1 MAKVVSVEART
12 VHIPLR
18 QATAFARRQ
27 VTSRDYSL
35 VKIRTDD
42 GVEGIGHCYAG
53 HSGGNVVTTAVREML
68 APMLIGA
75 DPYAT
80 ELHWKNMYQEVLLH
94 GRVGSVM
101 RALSILDT
109 ALWDRNARAANLPL
123 YKYLGAAYEGTVPA
137 YASGGYYLDGKT
149 PEMLGE
155 EMASYV
161 ALGLD
166 AVKMKVGRG
175 DPKSE
180 ETRIAAARK
189 AIGPDVLL
197 MLDANNAWSDVPTA
211 LRFID
216 RYAPYDPYW
225 VEEPFTPDQID
236 NHAKLAATISIPV
249 ATGEIEAGRWRFKEL
264 LDKQAASILQPDAL
278 VCGGITEFRR
288 IAALA
293 DSYGVTICPH
303 WFHDLH
309 VHMVAASPNGQFV
322 EYFPDGK
329 VFNFCEIID
338 RQLQIRNGGLA
349 LPTEPGLG
357 YQFDEKAIA
366 RFQSDA
372 WK

>member
-1 MAKVVSVEART
+1 MARIVSVEART

-27 VTSRDYSL
+27 VTSRDYTL
-35 VKIRTDD
+35 VKVRTDD
-42 GVEGIGHCYAG
+42 GIEGIGHCYAG

-75 DPYAT
+75 DPNAT
-80 ELHWKNMYQEVLLH
+80 ELLWKNMYQEVLLH

-109 ALWDRNARAANLPL
+109 AIWDRNARAANLPL
-123 YKYLGAAYEGTVPA
+123 YKYLGAAYENTVPA
-137 YASGGYYLDGKT
+137 YASGGYYLEGKT

-161 ALGLD
+161 GLGFN

-175 DPKSE
+175 DVRSE
-180 ETRIAAARK
+180 EARIAAARK
-189 AIGPDVLL
+189 AIGPEVLL
-197 MLDANNAWSDVPTA
+197 MLDANNAWADVPTA
-211 LRFID
+211 LRYLD
-216 RYAPYDPYW
+216 RFAPYDPYW
-225 VEEPFTPDQID
+225 IEEPFSPDQID
-236 NHAKLAATISIPV
+236 HHARLAAMINIPV

-264 LDKQAASILQPDAL
+264 LDKEAAAILQADAA

-293 DSYGVTICPH
+293 DCYGVTMCPH

-309 VHMVAASPNGQFV
+309 VHLVAAASNGQFV

-329 VFNFCEIID
+329 VFNFCDIID
-338 RQLQIRNGGLA
+338 RQLQVRDGGLV
-349 LPTEPGLG
+349 LPSEPGLG
-357 YQFDEKAIA
+357 YLFDEKAIA
-366 RFQSDA
+366 RFQSDG

>member
-18 QATAFARRQ
+18 VATAFARRK

-42 GVEGIGHCYAG
+42 GIEGIGHCYAG

-68 APMLIGA
+68 APMLIGV

-101 RALSILDT
+101 RALSILDV

-123 YKYLGAAYEGTVPA
+123 YKYLGAAYEDTVPA

-155 EMASYV
+155 EMAGYV

-180 ETRIAAARK
+180 EARIAAARK

-211 LRFID
+211 LRFIE

-225 VEEPFTPDQID
+225 VEEPFNPDQID
-236 NHAKLAATISIPV
+236 NHAKLAAAISIPGSHWGNRGWTLALQGTAGQAGSLHP
-249 ATGEIEAGRWRFKEL
+249 ATRRPGLRRHHRIPPHRRARRRLRCHHLPPLVPRSACTHGGRLAQRP
-264 LDKQAASILQPDAL
+264 I
-278 VCGGITEFRR
+278 RR
-288 IAALA
+288 IL
-293 DSYGVTICPH
+293 PR
-303 WFHDLH
+303 
-309 VHMVAASPNGQFV
+309 
-322 EYFPDGK
+322 
-329 VFNFCEIID
+329 
-338 RQLQIRNGGLA
+338 RQSLQLSRNHRPSTHRA
-349 LPTEPGLG
+349 
-357 YQFDEKAIA
+357 
-366 RFQSDA
+366 
-372 WK
+372 

>member
-1 MAKVVSVEART
+1 MAKIISVEART
-12 VHIPLR
+12 VRIPLH
-18 QATAFARRQ
+18 QPTAFARRQ
-27 VTSRDYSL
+27 VTGRDYSL
-35 VKIRTDD
+35 VRIRTDD
-42 GVEGIGHCYAG
+42 GLEGIGHCYAG
-53 HSGGNVVTTAVREML
+53 HSGGNVVSTAVREML

-75 DPYAT
+75 DPTAT
-80 ELHWKNMYQEVLLH
+80 ELLWQRMYQEVLLH
-94 GRVGSVM
+94 GRAGSVM

-109 ALWDRNARAANLPL
+109 ALWDRNARAAHLPL
-123 YKYLGAAYEGTVPA
+123 YKYLGAAYEDTVPA
-137 YASGGYYLDGKT
+137 YGSGGYYLEGKT

-161 ALGLD
+161 ALGLG

-175 DPKSE
+175 DLRSE
-180 ETRIAAARK
+180 EARIAAARE

-211 LRFID
+211 LRYMERFE
-216 RYAPYDPYW
+216 AYDPYW
-225 VEEPFTPDQID
+225 IEEPFSPDQID
-236 NHAKLAATISIPV
+236 NHAKLAAAIRVPV

-264 LDKQAASILQPDAL
+264 LDKQAASILQTDAA

-293 DSYGVTICPH
+293 DCYGVTVCPH

-309 VHMVAASPNGQFV
+309 VHLVAASPNGQFV

-329 VFNFCEIID
+329 VFNFREIID
-338 RQLQIRNGGLA
+338 RQLELRDGGLV

-357 YQFDEKAIA
+357 YRFDEKAIA
-366 RFQSDA
+366 RFQADA
-372 WK
+372 WQ